1 MAAIR
6 HPCSPNGPSYEPF
19 LARRH
24 AGLGTR
30 AALKYGKI
38 PYLPRY
44 LYPALCQE
52 ARPFW
57 GPAPS
62 RVLHVKTVTFRAIF
76 PLNETSIFS
85 AAKLQAG
92 APGGAFDHA
101 GEDGRGEWRAA
112 LADEDER

>member
-6 HPCSPNGPSYEPF
+6 HPCSPNGSSYEPF

-30 AALKYGKI
+30 GALNHGKI

-85 AAKLQAG
+85 AAK
-92 APGGAFDHA
+92 P
-101 GEDGRGEWRAA
+101 RARA
-112 LADEDER
+112 HSRQKSLNRFSASVV